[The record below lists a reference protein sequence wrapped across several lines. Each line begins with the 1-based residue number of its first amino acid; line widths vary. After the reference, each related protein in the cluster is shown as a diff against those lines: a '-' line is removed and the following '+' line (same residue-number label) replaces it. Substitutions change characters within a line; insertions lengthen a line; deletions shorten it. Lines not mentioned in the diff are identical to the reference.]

1 VTDKLKS
8 YAAAKRVILPSVEH
22 RQSRYLNNRAEVSHQ
37 PTRRRERQ
45 MKRFKSGRHA
55 QRFLSSHSQIH
66 NHFQL
71 RRHHISANQHRA
83 ARDAAFRDG
92 LTSPELRLPCKPRVA
107 VLWPSMSAYWQP
119 DNAAMYKPCHLI
131 GLEPLTPRSWW
142 PHMAGISTARLRAGS
157 GRSSSLSGRLRSSQA
172 SQSGRSRTT
181 IWRLWMGATSGP
193 GSVVSSV
200 KASAPSGI
208 GRHRS
213 AKQNQSPPA
222 FVNFHFDF
230 GDFVPVNSKKCDA
243 GIRQRPFGKRRP
255 SERKLMTG
263 VRFGRAGGKPQ
274 RSRRSST
281 PPAAFRS
288 TIPAL
293 CCLEA

>member
-1 VTDKLKS
+1 
-8 YAAAKRVILPSVEH
+8 
-22 RQSRYLNNRAEVSHQ
+22 
-37 PTRRRERQ
+37 
-45 MKRFKSGRHA
+45 
-55 QRFLSSHSQIH
+55 
-66 NHFQL
+66 
-71 RRHHISANQHRA
+71 
-83 ARDAAFRDG
+83 
-92 LTSPELRLPCKPRVA
+92 
-107 VLWPSMSAYWQP
+107 
-119 DNAAMYKPCHLI
+119 
-131 GLEPLTPRSWW
+131 
-142 PHMAGISTARLRAGS
+142 
-157 GRSSSLSGRLRSSQA
+157 
-172 SQSGRSRTT
+172 
-181 IWRLWMGATSGP
+181 LWMGATSGP